1 MPRCEGLPDGPCPH
15 NANNRSVKLTQG
27 DLLLCPKCDAVRFP
41 PIQPN
46 PSTESEPVSRNNH
59 INMRKASSTAS
70 NQSKAKPTLPPSAG
84 GKLVVQGLDAVFH
97 ADDLSSGT
105 TTNVTAIATTYD
117 CALTTSAEIG
127 AHSLSD
133 ANPDAD
139 FEARH
144 ATYSVDPAPSLAGI
158 TEFRQMQLL
167 IQHQQCVILKL
178 QKQLNSILSF
188 LGIDEDDLTLNLE
201 GDKFEGDNNAVRQ
214 QRTISPSSIEDL
226 TTEGTESPNLPNA
239 LPSWSEVVR
248 RKRPRNPMKNF
259 HQSVVAAVYMDQSTK
274 KRRETS
280 LIVTGL
286 EPNGDK
292 PDSELFSSLCR
303 DELDLRPDVIRTT
316 RLGKHVPP
324 EGKPKPLLVILHD
337 VEQVR
342 DLLASARLLRRSANS
357 TIRERVY
364 INPNLTKA
372 EAEAAY
378 QLREKRRQATQHRAI
393 RSAPRQLSPPTS
405 AIGRPIDAASGAAN
419 SVVSAT
425 SPSTLNPQAGS
436 FVPVEHLASE

>member
-1 MPRCEGLPDGPCPH
+1 MT
-15 NANNRSVKLTQG
+15 RSMKA
-27 DLLLCPKCDAVRFP
+27 AVRVCVL
-41 PIQPN
+41 Q
-46 PSTESEPVSRNNH
+46 SQ
-59 INMRKASSTAS
+59 NM
-70 NQSKAKPTLPPSAG
+70 NI
-84 GKLVVQGLDAVFH
+84 F
-97 ADDLSSGT
+97 
-105 TTNVTAIATTYD
+105 
-117 CALTTSAEIG
+117 
-127 AHSLSD
+127 
-133 ANPDAD
+133 
-139 FEARH
+139 
-144 ATYSVDPAPSLAGI
+144 
-158 TEFRQMQLL
+158 
-167 IQHQQCVILKL
+167 
-178 QKQLNSILSF
+178 
-188 LGIDEDDLTLNLE
+188 
-201 GDKFEGDNNAVRQ
+201 
-214 QRTISPSSIEDL
+214 
-226 TTEGTESPNLPNA
+226 
-239 LPSWSEVVR
+239 
-248 RKRPRNPMKNF
+248 
-259 HQSVVAAVYMDQSTK
+259 
-274 KRRETS
+274 
-280 LIVTGL
+280 
-286 EPNGDK
+286 
-292 PDSELFSSLCR
+292 R

-393 RSAPRQLSPPTS
+393 RSEPRQLSPPTS